1 MPFNKIFVKEYKPLE
16 RTKVIIAEDNDDFF
30 FEVRKQIVK
39 YPFKI
44 VRTSTN
50 LIEQTI
56 NYVSEVKVVIAD
68 IFPDEPAHDKILDI
82 KEKYKNIIFITK
94 RDSNLHANYEHLTK
108 DNHQTLSSPFL
119 RHEIERVIDMF
130 LEKTVQYQFKI

>member
-1 MPFNKIFVKEYKPLE
+1 
-16 RTKVIIAEDNDDFF
+16 
-30 FEVRKQIVK
+30 
-39 YPFKI
+39 
-44 VRTSTN
+44 
-50 LIEQTI
+50 
-56 NYVSEVKVVIAD
+56 VSEVKVVIAD